1 MDYIV
6 VRMVAPAAENG
17 TDTVGAA
24 AEYGSTRIARGGTV
38 VAMVGGTS
46 GAAQV
51 KISFA
56 ASGTLNIGAAKT
68 DAGTSSE
75 YPFNVEGY
83 QYV

>member
-1 MDYIV
+1 
-6 VRMVAPAAENG
+6 
-17 TDTVGAA
+17 
-24 AEYGSTRIARGGTV
+24 
-38 VAMVGGTS
+38 MVGGTG